1 MDELLDILNSN
12 GQKTGKTALKSTA
25 HKEGLYHA
33 TVHVWVYTSDRK
45 VLLQQ
50 RGFNKETYPGY
61 WDVSVAGH
69 IHAGESIEKAA
80 IREVKEEI
88 GLNITIDQLE
98 KITVKK
104 GERIHANGIVD
115 REFYHIFL
123 LKLTVPFSFLKK
135 QNEEVESIALF
146 DFQILKSTKPS
157 INLVPNPTEHYD
169 FIYNNLLASV

>member
-12 GQKTGKTALKSTA
+12 GEKTGKTALKSKA

-33 TVHVWVYTSDRK
+33 TIHVWIYTSDRK

-69 IHAGESIEKAA
+69 VHAGELIEKAA

-88 GLNITIDQLE
+88 GLDIAIEQLE

-104 GERIHANGIVD
+104 GERIHSNGIID

-123 LKLTVPFSFLKK
+123 LKLSAPFSSLKK
-135 QNEEVESIALF
+135 QNEEVESLQLF
-146 DFQILKSTKPS
+146 DFQILKSINPS
-157 INLVPNPTEHYD
+157 INLVPNPTEHYG
-169 FIYNNLLASV
+169 FIYKNLLASV